1 MEKVQLILEGGGMR
15 GAYTA
20 GVLDCF
26 IDHNIVFEN
35 IIGVSAGAANA
46 TAYLSKEK
54 GRSLFIL
61 HKYAH
66 DKRYLSYRGLLRR
79 GSIFGMNFIFNEIP
93 NKWFPYD
100 YDTAKLSRSKLEV
113 VITNVET
120 GLAEYHT
127 IQDLKS
133 EMDYLVASSSLPL
146 VSKMVKIDDHFYL
159 DGGLADALPLEH
171 SIKSGYSFQ
180 VFVLTRPRGYQKKQ
194 SKLMRLS
201 TIKYKRYPALLHT
214 MRNRSTRYNKT
225 LEMIYSL
232 EKQGRAFVISPTKEI
247 TMNRIEKDKEKL
259 QELYDLGYKDA
270 KDQMVEILNLAKRST
285 NIHIEE
291 GPKL

>member
-20 GVLDCF
+20 GVLDYF
-26 IDHNIVFEN
+26 IDHHIVFEHV
-35 IIGVSAGAANA
+35 IGVSAGAANA

-54 GRSLFIL
+54 GRSLYIL
-61 HKYAH
+61 QKYAH

-93 NKWFPYD
+93 NKWVPYD
-100 YDTAKLSRSKLEV
+100 YEAAKKSRITLEV
-113 VITNVET
+113 VMTNVKT
-120 GLAEYHT
+120 GQAEYHT

-133 EMDYLVASSSLPL
+133 EMQYLIASSSLPL
-146 VSKMVKIDDHFYL
+146 VARMVKIKDNLYL

-171 SIKSGYSFQ
+171 SIESGFSYQ
-180 VFVLTRPRGYQKKQ
+180 VFVLTRPRGYEKRRT
-194 SKLMRLS
+194 KLMRI
-201 TIKYKRYPALLHT
+201 TNIKYKKYPALLDT
-214 MRNRSTRYNKT
+214 IYNRATKYNET
-225 LEMIYSL
+225 LKKIFDL
-232 EKQGRAFVISPTKEI
+232 EKQGKAIVILPSKEI

-259 QELYDLGYKDA
+259 QELYLLGYKDA
-270 KDQMVEILNLAKRST
+270 EEKVTYLRELAKRST

-291 GPKL
+291 GQEL